1 MPRYVSL
8 LMMIALLSVGVVSAQ
23 NRPQVTRK
31 QVMDTADRNQDNRID
46 RVEFLNRMK
55 EAFFFIDVD
64 KDGYVTIIEYQ
75 QSIQGTDP
83 RQITAADRNKDG
95 KISIDELLKIVSG
108 DFDAADRNDD
118 GVVDVEEIKVWI
130 AN

>member
-8 LMMIALLSVGVVSAQ
+8 LMMIALMSVGIVSAQ
-23 NRPQVTRK
+23 NRPQVTR
-31 QVMDTADRNQDNRID
+31 QQIMETADRNRDGRID

-75 QSIQGTDP
+75 QSIQGTNP
-83 RQITAADRNKDG
+83 RQVTAADRNKDG
-95 KISIDELLKIVSG
+95 KISMDELLKIVSG

-118 GVVDVEEIKVWI
+118 GVLGEEEIKVWI
-130 AN
+130 AD

>member
-1 MPRYVSL
+1 MPRYVL
-8 LMMIALLSVGVVSAQ
+8 LLTMIALMSAGMVSAQ

-31 QVMDTADRNQDNRID
+31 QIMETADRNKDGRID

-64 KDGYVTIIEYQ
+64 KDGYVTVIEYQ
-75 QSIQGTDP
+75 QSIQGASP
-83 RQITAADRNKDG
+83 RQVAAADRNKDG
-95 KISIDELLKIVSG
+95 KISMDELLKIVSG

-118 GVVDVEEIKVWI
+118 GVLSEEEIKAWI
-130 AN
+130 AD

>member
-8 LMMIALLSVGVVSAQ
+8 LMMIALLTVGVASAQ
-23 NRPQVTRK
+23 NRPQVSRK
-31 QVMDTADRNQDNRID
+31 QVMDTADRNKDNRID

-83 RQITAADRNKDG
+83 RQVTAADRNKDG
-95 KISIDELLKIVSG
+95 KISMDELLKIVSG

-130 AN
+130 AD